1 MKRNGNLY
9 ENICEFNNIVSAYNE
24 VCRNTKNKRRVA
36 NLKEYKSIYISRVYN
51 ILINKNYEVGPY
63 NMFTIYEPKERL
75 IVSQNVQDK
84 IINHLVARFIL
95 YPALLPCLLDVNV
108 ASRKGM
114 GTSRGLALAQEFH
127 RKCKIKYGTYY
138 ILKCDI
144 SKFFA
149 SIDHDILKAKLLR
162 RIKDKDALK
171 IVFDIIDS
179 NSNGLFIG
187 AMTSQI
193 LAIFYLNDM
202 DHFIKEKLKIKY
214 YVRYQDD
221 FLLFHP
227 SKKYLKYCL
236 EELHKFLEKE
246 KLSLNAKTR
255 IYKNTNNFLFLGRNS
270 YGQYARYRD
279 VKRKLKARL
288 YLYQNDKISLHSFTS
303 SLICYKGLCNR
314 NFTFKVKEKNN

>member
-1 MKRNGNLY
+1 MKRKGNLY

-51 ILINKNYEVGPY
+51 ILINKSYEVGPY

-162 RIKDKDALK
+162 RIKDKDAIK

-179 NSNGLFIG
+179 NTNGLFIG

-288 YLYQNDKISLHSFTS
+288 YLYRNDKISLHSFTS